1 MRGILKSPLVLP
13 IATLITFFIGSL
25 ANVYINQDDWYQSLN
40 KSTLN
45 PPGYVFGI
53 VWPILYVL
61 MGLVS
66 YFNFNQFKDSK
77 GNSDLINFE
86 DGKWV
91 LSVYITDIKKSEES
105 IYLMKQL
112 NVALNRDINK
122 LKRVA
127 FFSNK
132 LLENDIEKLLAE
144 YPRLTLIE
152 DKNGVLLNV
161 LQRNSRTD
169 FNIENP
175 IFLIDPY
182 GRAVMYFDIKTD
194 PKLILKDLKV
204 LI

>member
-1 MRGILKSPLVLP
+1 MFGMDTKEMRSKFFLAIILLTPIVVTISAHLYFQKVLQEGP
-13 IATLITFFIGSL
+13 YSQKTRENGDFF
-25 ANVYINQDDWYQSLN
+25 
-40 KSTLN
+40 K
-45 PPGYVFGI
+45 
-53 VWPILYVL
+53 
-61 MGLVS
+61 S
-66 YFNFNQFKDSK
+66 YFDFNQFKDSK
-77 GNSDLINFE
+77 GNSDLISFE

-132 LLENDIEKLLAE
+132 LLEKNIEELSAE
-144 YPRLTLIE
+144 YPRLILIE

-175 IFLIDPY
+175 IFVIDPY
-182 GRAVMYFDIKTD
+182 GRAVMYFDSKTD

>member
-1 MRGILKSPLVLP
+1 
-13 IATLITFFIGSL
+13 
-25 ANVYINQDDWYQSLN
+25 
-40 KSTLN
+40 
-45 PPGYVFGI
+45 
-53 VWPILYVL
+53 
-61 MGLVS
+61 
-66 YFNFNQFKDSK
+66 
-77 GNSDLINFE
+77 
-86 DGKWV
+86 
-91 LSVYITDIKKSEES
+91 
-105 IYLMKQL
+105 MKQL

-132 LLENDIEKLLAE
+132 LLEKNIEELLAE
-144 YPRLTLIE
+144 YLRLILIE

-175 IFLIDPY
+175 IFVIDPY
-182 GRAVMYFDIKTD
+182 GRAVMYFDSKTD